1 MKIFKKR
8 NFCVV
13 TSSRADYG
21 IMSKFLKVLSKKHN
35 TKIIVTG
42 THLSKKFGY
51 TINEI
56 NKDKIKIYKKIS
68 IIPKSDREADI
79 SKTISKAI
87 INFSNIFKK
96 MNIDTLIL
104 LGDRYEI
111 FACAVA
117 ASIHRIKIAHIHGG
131 ETTSN
136 ALDESFR
143 HSITIM
149 SHIHFVAAKKYYQRV
164 IQLGKKKENVH
175 LVGAL
180 SVSNIKEVNFNKNS
194 NLIKKYKIKNRKLN
208 IFLIYHSETLE
219 KNYGLIGL
227 KNILKELK
235 KLKNFNIYATVSNAD
250 TMHNKFRELLIK
262 FESENNNFKL
272 FNSLNY
278 FDYLYILKKCKFL
291 IGNSSSGIIEA
302 PSLGIV
308 TINVGERQH
317 GRLRANSIIDTSENQ
332 KDINKAIKKALNFKL
347 KKFSNPYEQ
356 KNTTQKIIK
365 VLEKSVD
372 KKLIGSKFF
381 DIRR

>member
-1 MKIFKKR
+1 MKKFKKK

-21 IMSKFLKVLSKKHN
+21 IMSKFLKVLSKKHYA
-35 TKIIVTG
+35 KIIVTG

-56 NKDKIKIYKKIS
+56 NKDNIKIYKKIN
-68 IIPKSDREADI
+68 IIPKSDKEVDI
-79 SKTISKAI
+79 SKTISKTI
-87 INFSNIFKK
+87 ENFSNIFKK
-96 MNIDTLIL
+96 MKIDTLIL

-180 SVSNIKEVNFNKNS
+180 SVSNIKEVNFNKKR
-194 NLIKKYKIKNRKLN
+194 NLIENYKLKNRKFN
-208 IFLIYHSETLE
+208 IFLVYHSETLE
-219 KNYGLIGL
+219 KNYGIIGL

-235 KLKNFNIYATVSNAD
+235 KLKKFNIYATLSNAD
-250 TMHNKFRELLIK
+250 TMHNKFRELLLK
-262 FESENNNFKL
+262 FESENNNFKV

-278 FDYLYILKKCKFL
+278 LDYLYILKNCKFL

-302 PSLGIV
+302 PTLGVV
-308 TINVGERQH
+308 TINVGNRQH

-332 KDINKAIKKALNFKL
+332 KNINKAIKKALKFKL
-347 KKFSNPYEQ
+347 KKFTNPYEQ

-365 VLEKSVD
+365 VLEESVD

-381 DIRR
+381 DIER

>member
-1 MKIFKKR
+1 MKKSKKR

-21 IMSKFLKVLSKKHN
+21 IMSKFLKVLTKKHN

-51 TINEI
+51 TVKEI

-68 IIPKSDREADI
+68 IIPKNDKETDV

-87 INFSNIFKK
+87 NNFSNIFKN

-180 SVSNIKEVNFNKNS
+180 SVSNIREENFKKNM
-194 NLIKKYKIKNRKLN
+194 NLIKKYEIKDKKYN
-208 IFLIYHSETLE
+208 IFLIYHSETLKKDYGVNGLE
-219 KNYGLIGL
+219 K
-227 KNILKELK
+227 ILNELK
-235 KLKNFNIYATVSNAD
+235 KIKSYNIYATVSNAD
-250 TMHNKFRELLIK
+250 TMHSKFREML
-262 FESENNNFKL
+262 FEFEKENKNFKL
-272 FNSLNY
+272 YNSLNY
-278 FDYLYILKKCKFL
+278 FDYLFILKNCKFI

-302 PSLGIV
+302 PSLDVV

-317 GRLRANSIIDTSENQ
+317 GRLRANSIIDTSDNQ
-332 KDINKAIKKALNFKL
+332 KSINKAIKKAFNLKFKNY
-347 KKFSNPYEQ
+347 SNPYEQ
-356 KNTTQKIIK
+356 KNSTKKIINI
-365 VLEKSVD
+365 LEKSVD

-381 DIRR
+381 DIK

>member
-56 NKDKIKIYKKIS
+56 NKDKIKIYKKIN
-68 IIPKSDREADI
+68 IIPKSDKEADI

-87 INFSNIFKK
+87 TNFSNIFKK
-96 MNIDTLIL
+96 MKIDTLIL

-180 SVSNIKEVNFNKNS
+180 SVSNIKEVNFNINS
-194 NLIKKYKIKNRKLN
+194 NLIKKYKIKNRKFN

>member
-1 MKIFKKR
+1 MKKSKKR

-21 IMSKFLKVLSKKHN
+21 IMSKFLKVLTKKHN

-51 TINEI
+51 TVKEI

-68 IIPKSDREADI
+68 IIPKNDKETDV

-87 INFSNIFKK
+87 NNFSNIFKN

-180 SVSNIKEVNFNKNS
+180 SVSNIREENFKKNM
-194 NLIKKYKIKNRKLN
+194 NLIKKYEIKDKKYN
-208 IFLIYHSETLE
+208 IFLIYHSETLKKDYGINGLE
-219 KNYGLIGL
+219 K
-227 KNILKELK
+227 ILNELK
-235 KLKNFNIYATVSNAD
+235 KIKSYNIYATVSNAD
-250 TMHNKFRELLIK
+250 TMHNKFREML
-262 FESENNNFKL
+262 FEFEKENKNFKL
-272 FNSLNY
+272 YNSLNY
-278 FDYLYILKKCKFL
+278 FDYLFILKNCKFI

-302 PSLGIV
+302 PSLDVV

-317 GRLRANSIIDTSENQ
+317 GRLRANSIIDTSDNQ
-332 KDINKAIKKALNFKL
+332 KSINKAIKKAFNLNFKNY
-347 KKFSNPYEQ
+347 SNPYEQ
-356 KNTTQKIIK
+356 KNSTKKIINI
-365 VLEKSVD
+365 LEKSVD

-381 DIRR
+381 DIK

>member
-1 MKIFKKR
+1 MKKSKKR

-21 IMSKFLKVLSKKHN
+21 IMSKFLKVLTKKHN

-51 TINEI
+51 TVKEI

-68 IIPKSDREADI
+68 IIPKNDKETDV

-87 INFSNIFKK
+87 NNFSNIFKN

-180 SVSNIKEVNFNKNS
+180 SVSNIREENFKKNM
-194 NLIKKYKIKNRKLN
+194 NLIKKYEIKDKKYN
-208 IFLIYHSETLE
+208 IFLIYHSETLKKDYGINGLE
-219 KNYGLIGL
+219 K
-227 KNILKELK
+227 ILNELK
-235 KLKNFNIYATVSNAD
+235 KIKSYNIYATVSNAD
-250 TMHNKFRELLIK
+250 TMHNKFREML
-262 FESENNNFKL
+262 FEFEKEYKNFKL
-272 FNSLNY
+272 YNSLNY
-278 FDYLYILKKCKFL
+278 FDYLFILKNCKFI

-302 PSLGIV
+302 PSLDVV

-317 GRLRANSIIDTSENQ
+317 GRLRANSIIDTSDNQ
-332 KDINKAIKKALNFKL
+332 KSINKAIKKAFNLNFKNY
-347 KKFSNPYEQ
+347 SNPYEQ
-356 KNTTQKIIK
+356 KNSTKKIINI
-365 VLEKSVD
+365 LEKSVD

-381 DIRR
+381 DIK

>member
-1 MKIFKKR
+1 MKKSKKR

-21 IMSKFLKVLSKKHN
+21 IMSKFLKVLTKKHN

-51 TINEI
+51 TVKEI

-68 IIPKSDREADI
+68 IIPKNDKETDV

-87 INFSNIFKK
+87 NNFSNIFKN

-180 SVSNIKEVNFNKNS
+180 SVSNIREENFKKNM
-194 NLIKKYKIKNRKLN
+194 NLIKKYEIKDKKYN
-208 IFLIYHSETLE
+208 IFLIYHSETLKKDYGINGLE
-219 KNYGLIGL
+219 K
-227 KNILKELK
+227 ILNELK
-235 KLKNFNIYATVSNAD
+235 KIKSYNIYATVSNAD
-250 TMHNKFRELLIK
+250 TMHNKFREML
-262 FESENNNFKL
+262 FEFEKENKNFKL
-272 FNSLNY
+272 YNSLNY
-278 FDYLYILKKCKFL
+278 FDYLFILKNCKFI

-302 PSLGIV
+302 PSLDVV

-317 GRLRANSIIDTSENQ
+317 GRLRANSIIDTSDNQ
-332 KDINKAIKKALNFKL
+332 KSINKAIKKAFNLKL
-347 KKFSNPYEQ
+347 KNYSNPYEQ
-356 KNTTQKIIK
+356 KNSTKKIINI
-365 VLEKSVD
+365 LEKSVD

-381 DIRR
+381 DIK

>member
-1 MKIFKKR
+1 MKKSKKR

-21 IMSKFLKVLSKKHN
+21 IMSKFLKVLTKKHN

-51 TINEI
+51 TVKEI

-68 IIPKSDREADI
+68 IIPKNDKETDV

-87 INFSNIFKK
+87 NNFSNIFKN

-180 SVSNIKEVNFNKNS
+180 SVSNIREENFKKNM
-194 NLIKKYKIKNRKLN
+194 NLIKKYEIKDKKYN
-208 IFLIYHSETLE
+208 IFLIYHSETLKKDYGINGLE
-219 KNYGLIGL
+219 K
-227 KNILKELK
+227 ILNELK
-235 KLKNFNIYATVSNAD
+235 KIKSYNIYATVSNAD
-250 TMHNKFRELLIK
+250 TMHNKFREML
-262 FESENNNFKL
+262 FEFEKENKNFKL
-272 FNSLNY
+272 S
-278 FDYLYILKKCKFL
+278 KK
-291 IGNSSSGIIEA
+291 
-302 PSLGIV
+302 
-308 TINVGERQH
+308 
-317 GRLRANSIIDTSENQ
+317 
-332 KDINKAIKKALNFKL
+332 NKKR
-347 KKFSNPYEQ
+347 KKFME
-356 KNTTQKIIK
+356 
-365 VLEKSVD
+365 
-372 KKLIGSKFF
+372 
-381 DIRR
+381 R

>member
-136 ALDESFR
+136 ALDESLR

-180 SVSNIKEVNFNKNS
+180 SVSNIKEVNFNINS
-194 NLIKKYKIKNRKLN
+194 NLIKKYKIKNRKFN

-227 KNILKELK
+227 
-235 KLKNFNIYATVSNAD
+235 
-250 TMHNKFRELLIK
+250 
-262 FESENNNFKL
+262 
-272 FNSLNY
+272 
-278 FDYLYILKKCKFL
+278 
-291 IGNSSSGIIEA
+291 
-302 PSLGIV
+302 
-308 TINVGERQH
+308 
-317 GRLRANSIIDTSENQ
+317 
-332 KDINKAIKKALNFKL
+332 
-347 KKFSNPYEQ
+347 
-356 KNTTQKIIK
+356 
-365 VLEKSVD
+365 
-372 KKLIGSKFF
+372 
-381 DIRR
+381 

>member
-1 MKIFKKR
+1 MKKSKKR

-21 IMSKFLKVLSKKHN
+21 IMSKFLKVLTKKHN

-51 TINEI
+51 TVKEI

-68 IIPKSDREADI
+68 IIPKNDKETDV

-87 INFSNIFKK
+87 NNFSNIFKN

-180 SVSNIKEVNFNKNS
+180 SVSNIREENFKKNM
-194 NLIKKYKIKNRKLN
+194 NLIKKYEIKDKKYN
-208 IFLIYHSETLE
+208 IFLIYHSETLKKDYGINGLE
-219 KNYGLIGL
+219 K
-227 KNILKELK
+227 ILNELK
-235 KLKNFNIYATVSNAD
+235 KIKNYNIYATVSNAD
-250 TMHNKFRELLIK
+250 NMHNEFREML
-262 FESENNNFKL
+262 FEFEKENKNFKL
-272 FNSLNY
+272 YNSLNY
-278 FDYLYILKKCKFL
+278 FDYLFILKNCKFI

-302 PSLGIV
+302 PSLDVV

-317 GRLRANSIIDTSENQ
+317 GRLRANSIIDTSDNQ
-332 KDINKAIKKALNFKL
+332 KSINKAIKKAFNLKL
-347 KKFSNPYEQ
+347 KNYSNPYEQ
-356 KNTTQKIIK
+356 KNSTKKIINI
-365 VLEKSVD
+365 LEKSVD

-381 DIRR
+381 DIK

>member
-1 MKIFKKR
+1 MKNFKKK

-21 IMSKFLKVLSKKHN
+21 IMSKFLKVLTKKHN

-51 TINEI
+51 TIKEI

-68 IIPKSDREADI
+68 IIPKNDKEADI

-87 INFSNIFKK
+87 HNFSNIFKN

-180 SVSNIKEVNFNKNS
+180 SVSNIMEENFKKNTD
-194 NLIKKYKIKNRKLN
+194 LIKKYEIKDKKNN
-208 IFLIYHSETLE
+208 IFLIYHSETLK
-219 KNYGLIGL
+219 KNYGINGLI
-227 KNILKELK
+227 NILEELK
-235 KLKNFNIYATVSNAD
+235 KIKNCNIYATISNAD
-250 TMHNKFRELLIK
+250 TMHNKFSKIL
-262 FESENNNFKL
+262 FEFEKKNNNFKL
-272 FNSLNY
+272 YSSLNY
-278 FDYLYILKKCKFL
+278 FDYLFILKNCKFI

-302 PSLGIV
+302 PSLRVV
-308 TINVGERQH
+308 TVNVGERQH
-317 GRLRANSIIDTSENQ
+317 GRLRANSIIDTSDNQ
-332 KDINKAIKKALNFKL
+332 KNINKAIKKAINLKPKNF
-347 KKFSNPYEQ
+347 FNPYEQ
-356 KNTTQKIIK
+356 KNSIKKIINI
-365 VLEKSVD
+365 LEKSID

-381 DIRR
+381 DIKR

>member
-1 MKIFKKR
+1 MKKFKKK

-21 IMSKFLKVLSKKHN
+21 IMSNFLKELTKKHN

-51 TINEI
+51 TIKEI
-56 NKDKIKIYKKIS
+56 TKDKIKIYKKIN
-68 IIPKSDREADI
+68 IITKNDKETDI
-79 SKTISKAI
+79 SKNISKAI
-87 INFSNIFKK
+87 NNFSNLFKG
-96 MNIDTLIL
+96 MDIDTLIL

-149 SHIHFVAAKKYYQRV
+149 SHVHFVAAKKYYQRV
-164 IQLGKKKENVH
+164 IQLGKQKQNVH

-180 SVSNIKEVNFNKNS
+180 SLSNIRKIKFKNNKE
-194 NLIKKYKIKNRKLN
+194 LIKKYQLKEKKRN

-219 KNYGLIGL
+219 KNYGIDGLI
-227 KNILKELK
+227 NILKELK
-235 KLKNFNIYATVSNAD
+235 KIKNYNIYATLSNAD
-250 TMHNKFRELLIK
+250 TMHNKFRQIFLK
-262 FESENNNFKL
+262 FKAENNNFKL
-272 FNSLNY
+272 YNSISY
-278 FDYLYILKKCKFL
+278 KDYLYIIRNCKFI

-302 PSLGIV
+302 PSLGAI
-308 TINVGERQH
+308 TINVGDRQH
-317 GRLRANSIIDTSENQ
+317 GRIRASSIIDTTDNQ
-332 KDINKAIKKALNFKL
+332 NQINKAIKKAFKL
-347 KKFSNPYEQ
+347 KLKKILNPYEQ
-356 KNTTQKIIK
+356 KNSVEKIINI
-365 VLEKSVD
+365 LQKSAD
-372 KKLIGSKFF
+372 KKLIGTKFF
-381 DIRR
+381 DING

>member
-1 MKIFKKR
+1 MKKFKKR

-21 IMSKFLKVLSKKHN
+21 IMSKFLKVLTKKHN

-51 TINEI
+51 TIKEI

-68 IIPKSDREADI
+68 IIPKNDKEADI

-87 INFSNIFKK
+87 NNFSNIFKN
-96 MNIDTLIL
+96 MNTDTLIL

-149 SHIHFVAAKKYYQRV
+149 SHIHFVAAKKYHQRV
-164 IQLGKKKENVH
+164 IQLGKKRENVH

-180 SVSNIKEVNFNKNS
+180 SVSNIREENFKKNQ
-194 NLIKKYKIKNRKLN
+194 NLIKKYEIKSKKLN
-208 IFLIYHSETLE
+208 IFLIYHSETLK
-219 KNYGLIGL
+219 KNYGINGL
-227 KNILKELK
+227 KNILNELK
-235 KLKNFNIYATVSNAD
+235 KLKKHNIYATISNAD
-250 TMHNKFRELLIK
+250 TMHNKFTKMLLEFK
-262 FESENNNFKL
+262 KENSNFKL
-272 FNSLNY
+272 YNSLNY
-278 FDYLYILKKCKFL
+278 FDYLYILRNCKFI

-302 PSLGIV
+302 PSLGIIS
-308 TINVGERQH
+308 INVGERQH
-317 GRLRANSIIDTSENQ
+317 GRLRANSVIDTSDNQ
-332 KDINKAIKKALNFKL
+332 KSINKGIKKAFNLKIKNFI
-347 KKFSNPYEQ
+347 NPYEQ
-356 KNTTQKIIK
+356 KNSTKKIINI
-365 VLEKSVD
+365 LEKSVD
-372 KKLIGSKFF
+372 KRLIGSKFF
-381 DIRR
+381 DVKK